1 MKPSGNLRA
10 TINVN
15 SADDIEE
22 TVASAMRG
30 IKKGLG
36 GDSFVQRAYSKVGE
50 QGMIEMLKPLVK
62 ADLTVDEAEQVIDI
76 LKVVIKRAKLKSAF
90 SGVEASEKP
99 DAGGGE

>member
-1 MKPSGNLRA
+1 MEPKGNLQA
-10 TINVN
+10 TINVS
-15 SADDIEE
+15 SAEDIEE

-36 GDSFVQRAYSKVGE
+36 GESFAQQAYSKVGE

-76 LKVVIKRAKLKSAF
+76 LKVVIRRAKLKSAF
-90 SGVEASEKP
+90 SGVETSDKP
-99 DAGGGE
+99 ATGGGE